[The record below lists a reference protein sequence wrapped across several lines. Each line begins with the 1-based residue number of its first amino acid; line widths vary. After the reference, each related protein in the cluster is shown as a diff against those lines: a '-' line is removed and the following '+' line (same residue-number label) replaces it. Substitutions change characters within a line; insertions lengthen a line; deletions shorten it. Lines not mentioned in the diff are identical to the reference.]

1 MEVFHFCKISDT
13 LFRDIQPRYVHYMC
27 PTPSRTQLPSA
38 ETESLCRRIYE
49 LEEEVSHL
57 KRELVRGREGELF
70 ETRGRCEQLTK
81 TVEAL
86 EEQLGQQVSFT
97 CTWLYECHKEF

>member
-1 MEVFHFCKISDT
+1 MY
-13 LFRDIQPRYVHYMC
+13 P
-27 PTPSRTQLPSA
+27 PPSHTQLPSV
-38 ETESLCRRIYE
+38 ETESLCSRIYE

-70 ETRGRCEQLTK
+70 ETRGRCEQLTR

-86 EEQLGQQVSFT
+86 EEQLGQQVNN
-97 CTWLYECHKEF
+97 EE

>member
-1 MEVFHFCKISDT
+1 MY
-13 LFRDIQPRYVHYMC
+13 P
-27 PTPSRTQLPSA
+27 PPSHTQLPSV
-38 ETESLCRRIYE
+38 ETESLCSRIYE

-70 ETRGRCEQLTK
+70 ETRGRCEQLTR

-86 EEQLGQQVSFT
+86 EEQLGQQVSVND
-97 CTWLYECHKEF
+97 EE